1 MENQPAGSSYQSTD
15 SEQQPRSMASLTKA
29 KQSEVMA
36 KLWRRMGEIYGLD
49 RWERSYGAESSAVW
63 LSVLGP
69 RTLDDLARG
78 IGRAEQDTSGRIPT
92 LGEFSAWCREY
103 QPGTFAGASKPPP
116 PLLGLAQLEGKTRTA
131 TGKLWFAFMRHE
143 GIIGMGNETPESVA
157 EALRGADIEAMRRRV
172 AREEHAARARVAR

>member
-15 SEQQPRSMASLTKA
+15 SEQQPRNMASLTKA

-103 QPGTFAGASKPPP
+103 QPGTFAGASLP
-116 PLLGLAQLEGKTRTA
+116 GRDGRRMMLAD
-131 TGKLWFAFMRHE
+131 
-143 GIIGMGNETPESVA
+143 SA
-157 EALRGADIEAMRRRV
+157 ENIAKRCLAN
-172 AREEHAARARVAR
+172 RARLANIRKGIGV